1 MSMEILKNQTIYKCS
16 YCGRI
21 SLSKGGMT
29 VHEVNC
35 RKNPDNWSDCFY
47 CHYLIRE
54 SKEIE
59 GTRGTRCKTCPQ
71 YDYWDGC
78 MSEDECDGSLHETT
92 FLCEKTGKKMYS
104 KKRVYM
110 MPKEKR
116 EAIISKCDCPFPFEC
131 EIRRKEEFDNY
142 ELKDIYD

>member
-1 MSMEILKNQTIYKCS
+1 MEILKNQTIYKCS
-16 YCGRI
+16 YCGKI

-59 GTRGTRCKTCPQ
+59 GTEGTRCHECQ
-71 YDYWDGC
+71 YNDYEDGC
-78 MSEDECDGSLHETT
+78 QCEDDCNGSLHETT

-110 MPKEKR
+110 MPKEKHD
-116 EAIISKCDCPFPFEC
+116 AIISKCDCPFPFEC
-131 EIRRKEEFDNY
+131 EIIRKEREENY
-142 ELKDIYD
+142 EKA

>member
-1 MSMEILKNQTIYKCS
+1 
-16 YCGRI
+16 
-21 SLSKGGMT
+21 MT

-59 GTRGTRCKTCPQ
+59 GTEGTRCHECQ
-71 YDYWDGC
+71 YNDYEDGC
-78 MSEDECDGSLHETT
+78 QCEDDCNGSLHETT

-110 MPKEKR
+110 MPKEKHD
-116 EAIISKCDCPFPFEC
+116 AIISKCDCPFPFEC
-131 EIRRKEEFDNY
+131 EIIRKEREENY
-142 ELKDIYD
+142 EKA